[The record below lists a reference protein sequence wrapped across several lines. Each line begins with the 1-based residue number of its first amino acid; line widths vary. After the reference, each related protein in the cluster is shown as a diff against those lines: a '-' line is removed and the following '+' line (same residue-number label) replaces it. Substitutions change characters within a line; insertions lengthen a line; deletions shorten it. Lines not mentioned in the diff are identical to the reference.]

1 MSMQGVVVALGGE
14 KRFGTLI
21 TEVRPPC
28 RDRPP
33 HPPFRRDANQP

>member
-21 TEVRPPC
+21 TEVRPRR

-33 HPPFRRDANQP
+33 KSAEAPAALP